1 MTYAY
6 LRVSTD
12 RQNLENQEYEVK
24 KYAEYKGITID
35 SFVQEKMSGK
45 IAIDHRELGKLKK
58 KLKAGDTLIVPE
70 LSRLGRSMLDVLE
83 FINYVIK
90 KKISLISLKEKFELG
105 DNIQSKVIA
114 FAFSL
119 SAEIE
124 RQLISQRTKEALAR
138 LKAEGVHIGRPRGRR
153 NIIFNEACV
162 ENHNKIVA
170 VYEAKGSLPK
180 LATEIGV
187 ARGTLYRYMFYAGIR
202 EPHHH
207 LRRNGN
213 AKGRA
218 RKARG
223 IY

>member
-35 SFVQEKMSGK
+35 KFVQEKMSGK
-45 IAIDHRELGKLKK
+45 IAIDHRELGQLKK
-58 KLKAGDTLIVPE
+58 KLKVGDTLIVPE
-70 LSRLGRSMLDVLE
+70 LSRLGRSMLDVLD
-83 FINYVIK
+83 FINYAIK
-90 KKISLISLKEKFELG
+90 KKILLISLKEKFELG
-105 DNIQSKVIA
+105 DNIQSKVVA

-153 NIIFNEACV
+153 NIIFNEVCV
-162 ENHNKIVA
+162 KNHDKIVDT
-170 VYEAKGSLPK
+170 YNAKGSLPQ
-180 LATEIGV
+180 LASEIGV
-187 ARGTLYRYMFYAGIR
+187 ARGTLYRYMYYTGIR
-202 EPHHH
+202 EPHHA
-207 LRRNGN
+207 LRSNKTAHGIKRLE
-213 AKGRA
+213 
-218 RKARG
+218 RG